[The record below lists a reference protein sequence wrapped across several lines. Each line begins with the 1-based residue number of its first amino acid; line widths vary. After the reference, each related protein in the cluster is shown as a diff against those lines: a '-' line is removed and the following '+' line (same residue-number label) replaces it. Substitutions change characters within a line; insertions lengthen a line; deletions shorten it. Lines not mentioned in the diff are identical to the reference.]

1 MRQRDNS
8 LSMKSALRNP
18 RTPGTAGRG
27 GLKWSDNL
35 ENTRTY
41 TKGDEVGMITPAD
54 KSMLCTNSGIV
65 PNSQSQTSW
74 TPTFDV
80 AAANATENMEN
91 MTAMASGTKSVSSDS
106 PSSRARTPLSPRS
119 PNVVATDLSFNSEN
133 AGHTPG
139 TSLSFGSRKK
149 RKNPNAGAK
158 KIVTATETI
167 TLAVPTTSR
176 IELADAAGSPVTPA
190 GPKPASLPAATTT
203 KLEMSPEA
211 THVAFDGDGGDP
223 GIPSPAPAGARA
235 PANTPAAATMNDA
248 GGPVAAAAAALL
260 HSHSPTAS
268 QEDVVEEVK
277 SWFASVHSKLDLALS
292 AISPGG
298 LLRATPARLA
308 EKTPADE
315 AEDAEGDD
323 AEGGDEGKVESSPD
337 ALTASAQS
345 PATLMGATGAVARL
359 IEEALAAPDAPVFQP
374 ALSPVSTWMSRPKA
388 LVEALAEPLTPS
400 PRPAE
405 GKTTPG
411 VVLAPLPEDCVTP
424 IADDVTDDDRP
435 GFTAADALVMD
446 VTRPDALRVVA
457 TLLCAG
463 LASTFPVAVATCA
476 LSFIVGALTSAF
488 TSLFVQPPVEPVVA
502 VVKGSYM
509 IFPPFLARFVAMT
522 ETYLINVGAAMRSV
536 PFDAAAAAAAAEEAE
551 RLAAIGRVSLNSEGL
566 AILAVLLFSFASVAG
581 AALLAMYPEGDVLRG
596 VKEAFV
602 EAKEMS
608 SPATAVSSPAA
619 SGDVSWIA
627 DAEESAEECAASTAT
642 PAGASSGKTP
652 RGAFMEQVENVS
664 SKLGAIK
671 RMIFADDGDEE
682 VRCTAV
688 VDELKLKLEARNRV
702 ARGMDAFPWMSYPP
716 AKSPAAAEIW

>member
-1 MRQRDNS
+1 M
-8 LSMKSALRNP
+8 
-18 RTPGTAGRG
+18 
-27 GLKWSDNL
+27 
-35 ENTRTY
+35 
-41 TKGDEVGMITPAD
+41 GMITPAD

-158 KIVTATETI
+158 KIVTATETT

-190 GPKPASLPAATTT
+190 VPKPASLPAATTT

-298 LLRATPARLA
+298 HLRATPARPA
-308 EKTPADE
+308 EKTPADEADE

-400 PRPAE
+400 PRPAG

-476 LSFIVGALTSAF
+476 LSLIVGALTSAF
-488 TSLFVQPPVEPVVA
+488 TALFVQPPVEPIVA

-608 SPATAVSSPAA
+608 SPAA

-627 DAEESAEECAASTAT
+627 DAEESAEECATSTAT

-682 VRCTAV
+682 VKCTAV

>member
-1 MRQRDNS
+1 M
-8 LSMKSALRNP
+8 
-18 RTPGTAGRG
+18 
-27 GLKWSDNL
+27 
-35 ENTRTY
+35 
-41 TKGDEVGMITPAD
+41 GMITPAD

-91 MTAMASGTKSVSSDS
+91 MTAMASGAKSVSSDT

-119 PNVVATDLSFNSEN
+119 PNVVATDLSFNSEK

-149 RKNPNAGAK
+149 RKNPNAGRK
-158 KIVTATETI
+158 GGIVTATET
-167 TLAVPTTSR
+167 TTTPAVPTTSR

-190 GPKPASLPAATTT
+190 GPKPASLPNTNTK

-211 THVAFDGDGGDP
+211 THVAFDGDGGDL
-223 GIPSPAPAGARA
+223 GVPSPAPAGARA

-248 GGPVAAAAAALL
+248 GGPVNVVAPEGGAALV

-298 LLRATPARLA
+298 HLRATPARPA
-308 EKTPADE
+308 EKTPASRVLPADE
-315 AEDAEGDD
+315 ANEEAEE
-323 AEGGDEGKVESSPD
+323 EGEGEVQSSPD

-374 ALSPVSTWMSRPKA
+374 AASPVSAWMARPRA

-400 PRPAE
+400 PAR
-405 GKTTPG
+405 GKASTPG

-424 IADDVTDDDRP
+424 NNMDDDRP
-435 GFTAADALVMD
+435 GFTAAEALVVD
-446 VTRPDALRVVA
+446 VSRPDVLRVVA
-457 TLLCAG
+457 TLVCAG
-463 LASTFPVAVATCA
+463 LVSTFPVAVAMCA
-476 LSFIVGALTSAF
+476 FSVIVGALTSAF
-488 TSLFVQPPVEPVVA
+488 THFFVPPPVEPIVA
-502 VVKGSYM
+502 VVKGSFM

-551 RLAAIGRVSLNSEGL
+551 RLAAIGRVSLDSEGL

-602 EAKEMS
+602 EAREMS
-608 SPATAVSSPAA
+608 SPGASPAA

-627 DAEESAEECAASTAT
+627 DARDDAEELAQECATSTAP

-682 VRCTAV
+682 VKCTAV
-688 VDELKLKLEARNRV
+688 VDELKMKLEARNRV

-716 AKSPAAAEIW
+716 AKSPVAAEVW

>member
-1 MRQRDNS
+1 M
-8 LSMKSALRNP
+8 
-18 RTPGTAGRG
+18 
-27 GLKWSDNL
+27 
-35 ENTRTY
+35 
-41 TKGDEVGMITPAD
+41 GMITPAD

-158 KIVTATETI
+158 KIVTATETT

-190 GPKPASLPAATTT
+190 VPKPASLPAATTT

-400 PRPAE
+400 PRPGPAG

-476 LSFIVGALTSAF
+476 LSLIVGALTSAF
-488 TSLFVQPPVEPVVA
+488 TALFVQPPVEPIVA

-627 DAEESAEECAASTAT
+627 DAEEPAEECATSTAT

-682 VRCTAV
+682 VKCTAV

>member
-1 MRQRDNS
+1 
-8 LSMKSALRNP
+8 
-18 RTPGTAGRG
+18 
-27 GLKWSDNL
+27 
-35 ENTRTY
+35 
-41 TKGDEVGMITPAD
+41 VGMITPAD

-91 MTAMASGTKSVSSDS
+91 MTAMASGAKSVSSDT

-119 PNVVATDLSFNSEN
+119 PNVVATDLSFNSEK

-149 RKNPNAGAK
+149 RKNPNAGRK
-158 KIVTATETI
+158 GMNVTATET
-167 TLAVPTTSR
+167 TTTPAVPTTSR

-190 GPKPASLPAATTT
+190 GPKPASLNTK

-211 THVAFDGDGGDP
+211 THVAFDGDGGDL
-223 GIPSPAPAGARA
+223 GVPSPAPPAGARA

-248 GGPVAAAAAALL
+248 GGPVNVVAPEGAAALV

-298 LLRATPARLA
+298 HLRATPA
-308 EKTPADE
+308 EKTPASHVPAEKTEEE
-315 AEDAEGDD
+315 AEEEG
-323 AEGGDEGKVESSPD
+323 EGEVQSSPD

-374 ALSPVSTWMSRPKA
+374 PAASPVSAWMARPRA

-400 PRPAE
+400 PAG
-405 GKTTPG
+405 GKASTPG

-424 IADDVTDDDRP
+424 INPDDNMDDRP
-435 GFTAADALVMD
+435 GFTAAEALVVD
-446 VTRPDALRVVA
+446 VSRPDVLRVVA
-457 TLLCAG
+457 TLVCVG
-463 LASTFPVAVATCA
+463 LVSTFPVAVAMCA
-476 LSFIVGALTSAF
+476 FSVIVGALTSAF
-488 TSLFVQPPVEPVVA
+488 TRLFVPPPVEPIVA
-502 VVKGSYM
+502 VVKGSFM

-551 RLAAIGRVSLNSEGL
+551 RLAAIGRVSLDSEGL

-602 EAKEMS
+602 EAREMS
-608 SPATAVSSPAA
+608 SPGASSGPSPAA

-627 DAEESAEECAASTAT
+627 DARDNAEELAEECATSTAP

-682 VRCTAV
+682 VKCTAV
-688 VDELKLKLEARNRV
+688 VDELKMKLEARNRV

-716 AKSPAAAEIW
+716 AKSPAAAEVW

>member
-1 MRQRDNS
+1 M
-8 LSMKSALRNP
+8 
-18 RTPGTAGRG
+18 
-27 GLKWSDNL
+27 
-35 ENTRTY
+35 
-41 TKGDEVGMITPAD
+41 GMITPAD

-91 MTAMASGTKSVSSDS
+91 MTAMASGAKSVSSGT
-106 PSSRARTPLSPRS
+106 PSSSARTPLSPRS
-119 PNVVATDLSFNSEN
+119 PNVVATDLSFNSEK

-149 RKNPNAGAK
+149 RKNPNAERQKGG
-158 KIVTATETI
+158 TATKSQSATRET
-167 TLAVPTTSR
+167 VPTTSR

-190 GPKPASLPAATTT
+190 GPGPQPVPTTT

-211 THVAFDGDGGDP
+211 THVAFDGDGDGGDLA
-223 GIPSPAPAGARA
+223 ILSPDPAGARA
-235 PANTPAAATMNDA
+235 PANTPAAATMND
-248 GGPVAAAAAALL
+248 GHGHGPVIAGPAAALV

-298 LLRATPARLA
+298 HLRATTPARPPPS
-308 EKTPADE
+308 EKTPA
-315 AEDAEGDD
+315 
-323 AEGGDEGKVESSPD
+323 EGGEEGAVESSPD

-374 ALSPVSTWMSRPKA
+374 ATSPVSAWMARPRA

-400 PRPAE
+400 PAGVKTLNPSTSSPASL
-405 GKTTPG
+405 
-411 VVLAPLPEDCVTP
+411 LAPLPEDCVTP
-424 IADDVTDDDRP
+424 IADIVDDRP
-435 GFTAADALVMD
+435 GFTAAEALVAD
-446 VTRPDALRVVA
+446 VSRPDVLRVVA
-457 TLLCAG
+457 TLSCAG
-463 LASTFPVAVATCA
+463 LVSTFPVAVTMCA
-476 LSFIVGALTSAF
+476 LSIIVGALTSAF
-488 TSLFVQPPVEPVVA
+488 TRLFVPPPVEPIVA
-502 VVKGSYM
+502 VVKGSFM

-536 PFDAAAAAAAAEEAE
+536 PFDAAAAAEAAEEAE
-551 RLAAIGRVSLNSEGL
+551 RLAAIGRVSLTSEGL

-596 VKEAFV
+596 VRVAFIEAR
-602 EAKEMS
+602 EMS
-608 SPATAVSSPAA
+608 SPAASAPSPAA

-627 DAEESAEECAASTAT
+627 DADETEECATSTAS

-671 RMIFADDGDEE
+671 RMIFADAGDEE
-682 VRCTAV
+682 VKCTAV

-716 AKSPAAAEIW
+716 AKSPAAAEVW

>member
-1 MRQRDNS
+1 M
-8 LSMKSALRNP
+8 
-18 RTPGTAGRG
+18 
-27 GLKWSDNL
+27 
-35 ENTRTY
+35 
-41 TKGDEVGMITPAD
+41 GMITPAD

-158 KIVTATETI
+158 KIVTATETT

-298 LLRATPARLA
+298 HLRATPARPA

-345 PATLMGATGAVARL
+345 PTTLMGATGAVARL

-476 LSFIVGALTSAF
+476 LSLIVGALTSAF
-488 TSLFVQPPVEPVVA
+488 TALFVQPPVEPIVA

-608 SPATAVSSPAA
+608 SPAA

-682 VRCTAV
+682 VKCTAV
-688 VDELKLKLEARNRV
+688 VDELKLKLETRNRV

>member
-1 MRQRDNS
+1 M
-8 LSMKSALRNP
+8 
-18 RTPGTAGRG
+18 
-27 GLKWSDNL
+27 
-35 ENTRTY
+35 
-41 TKGDEVGMITPAD
+41 GMITPAD

-158 KIVTATETI
+158 KIVTATETT

-298 LLRATPARLA
+298 HLRATPARPA

-345 PATLMGATGAVARL
+345 PTTLMGATGAVARL

-476 LSFIVGALTSAF
+476 LSLIVGALTSAF
-488 TSLFVQPPVEPVVA
+488 TALFVQPPVEPVVA

-536 PFDAAAAAAAAEEAE
+536 PFDAAAAAAAAAEEAE

-608 SPATAVSSPAA
+608 SPAT

-682 VRCTAV
+682 VKCTAV

>member
-1 MRQRDNS
+1 M
-8 LSMKSALRNP
+8 
-18 RTPGTAGRG
+18 
-27 GLKWSDNL
+27 
-35 ENTRTY
+35 
-41 TKGDEVGMITPAD
+41 GMITPAD

-298 LLRATPARLA
+298 HLRATPARPA
-308 EKTPADE
+308 EKTPADEADE

-682 VRCTAV
+682 VKCTAV

>member
-1 MRQRDNS
+1 
-8 LSMKSALRNP
+8 
-18 RTPGTAGRG
+18 
-27 GLKWSDNL
+27 
-35 ENTRTY
+35 
-41 TKGDEVGMITPAD
+41 MITPAD

-91 MTAMASGTKSVSSDS
+91 MTAMASGAKSVRSGT
-106 PSSRARTPLSPRS
+106 PSSSARSPLSPRS
-119 PNVVATDLSFNSEN
+119 PNVVATDLSFNSEK

-149 RKNPNAGAK
+149 RKNPNAERQKGG
-158 KIVTATETI
+158 TATKPESATP
-167 TLAVPTTSR
+167 AVPTTSR
-176 IELADAAGSPVTPA
+176 IELADATGSPVTPA
-190 GPKPASLPAATTT
+190 GPKPVLITT

-211 THVAFDGDGGDP
+211 THVTFDGDGGDLT
-223 GIPSPAPAGARA
+223 ILSPDPAGARA
-235 PANTPAAATMNDA
+235 PTNTPAVGTMND
-248 GGPVAAAAAALL
+248 GPMNDVIGPAAALI

-298 LLRATPARLA
+298 HLRATTPARPPS
-308 EKTPADE
+308 EKTPASRVP
-315 AEDAEGDD
+315 ADD
-323 AEGGDEGKVESSPD
+323 AEARKRGGEEGAVVSSPD

-374 ALSPVSTWMSRPKA
+374 ASSPVSAWMARPRA

-400 PRPAE
+400 PA
-405 GKTTPG
+405 GVKTFAANAPSTSSPS
-411 VVLAPLPEDCVTP
+411 VLAPLPEDCVTP
-424 IADDVTDDDRP
+424 IADIVDDRP
-435 GFTAADALVMD
+435 GFTAAEALVMD
-446 VTRPDALRVVA
+446 VSRPDVLRVVA
-457 TLLCAG
+457 TLTCAG
-463 LASTFPVAVATCA
+463 LVSTFPVAVAMCA
-476 LSFIVGALTSAF
+476 LSFLIGALTSAF
-488 TSLFVQPPVEPVVA
+488 THLFVPPPVEPIVA
-502 VVKGSYM
+502 VVKGSFM

-551 RLAAIGRVSLNSEGL
+551 RLAAIGRVSLTSEGL

-581 AALLAMYPEGDVLRG
+581 AALLAMYPEGDVFRG
-596 VKEAFV
+596 VWVAFIEAR
-602 EAKEMS
+602 EMS
-608 SPATAVSSPAA
+608 SPAASAPSPAA

-627 DAEESAEECAASTAT
+627 DADESEEFAPSTAS

-671 RMIFADDGDEE
+671 RMIFADAGDEE
-682 VRCTAV
+682 VKCTAV
-688 VDELKLKLEARNRV
+688 VDELKLKLEARHRV

-716 AKSPAAAEIW
+716 AKSPAAAEVW

>member
-1 MRQRDNS
+1 M
-8 LSMKSALRNP
+8 
-18 RTPGTAGRG
+18 
-27 GLKWSDNL
+27 
-35 ENTRTY
+35 
-41 TKGDEVGMITPAD
+41 GMITPAD

-158 KIVTATETI
+158 KIVMATETT

-298 LLRATPARLA
+298 HLRATPARPA

-315 AEDAEGDD
+315 AEDVEGDD

-400 PRPAE
+400 PRPAG

-476 LSFIVGALTSAF
+476 LSLIVGALTSAF
-488 TSLFVQPPVEPVVA
+488 TALFVQPPVEPIVA

-608 SPATAVSSPAA
+608 SPAA

-627 DAEESAEECAASTAT
+627 DAEEPAEECATSTAT
-642 PAGASSGKTP
+642 L
-652 RGAFMEQVENVS
+652 RGPLLRQ
-664 SKLGAIK
+664 
-671 RMIFADDGDEE
+671 DP
-682 VRCTAV
+682 
-688 VDELKLKLEARNRV
+688 
-702 ARGMDAFPWMSYPP
+702 ARGVHGAGGERFVEAQRD
-716 AKSPAAAEIW
+716 

>member
-1 MRQRDNS
+1 
-8 LSMKSALRNP
+8 
-18 RTPGTAGRG
+18 
-27 GLKWSDNL
+27 
-35 ENTRTY
+35 
-41 TKGDEVGMITPAD
+41 MITPAD

-158 KIVTATETI
+158 KIVTATETT

-476 LSFIVGALTSAF
+476 LSLIVGALTSAF
-488 TSLFVQPPVEPVVA
+488 TALFVQPPVEPIVA

-608 SPATAVSSPAA
+608 SPAA

-627 DAEESAEECAASTAT
+627 DAEESAEECATSTAT

-682 VRCTAV
+682 VKCTAV

>member
-1 MRQRDNS
+1 
-8 LSMKSALRNP
+8 
-18 RTPGTAGRG
+18 
-27 GLKWSDNL
+27 
-35 ENTRTY
+35 
-41 TKGDEVGMITPAD
+41 MITPAD

-91 MTAMASGTKSVSSDS
+91 MTAMASGAKSVSSDT

-119 PNVVATDLSFNSEN
+119 PNVVATDLSFNSEK

-158 KIVTATETI
+158 KIVTATETT

-248 GGPVAAAAAALL
+248 GGPVNVVAPEGGAALV

-298 LLRATPARLA
+298 HLRATPARPA

-400 PRPAE
+400 PRPAG

-476 LSFIVGALTSAF
+476 LSLIVGALTSAF
-488 TSLFVQPPVEPVVA
+488 TALFVQPPVEPIVA

-682 VRCTAV
+682 VKCTAV